1 MTDEVGRICIDRV
14 LDPEERQRAA
24 ARAIEENPTNVP
36 ILPLEE
42 GVRPGPL
49 EMALETRALW
59 RVGRVLR
66 VHFMDGLPEVQAKVV
81 QNASRWMEH
90 ANIKLEFVDDPSAE
104 IRISFIADTG
114 SWSYIGTDA
123 LGVPLSRPTM
133 NFGWLRPDTADLEY
147 QRVVVHEFGHAL
159 GCIHEHQHPEAGI
172 PWDTAAVYARYGG
185 PPNNWTRDEVDIN
198 VLGKYSRDQTQ
209 FSEFDPQSIMLYSVA
224 NALTIGDWEVGW
236 NTDLSETD
244 TQYIGT
250 VYPFEAK
257 DLVEV
262 AVDGD
267 AVSASIGAHEEEDLF
282 RFEVTES
289 GRYSVETRGWTD
301 VVMGLFGPDDETL
314 EIGQDDDS
322 GRFLNAKVVAD
333 LVPGRYYIRIRHY
346 RPTGKGK
353 YRVAVKRES

>member
-1 MTDEVGRICIDRV
+1 
-14 LDPEERQRAA
+14 
-24 ARAIEENPTNVP
+24 
-36 ILPLEE
+36 
-42 GVRPGPL
+42 
-49 EMALETRALW
+49 
-59 RVGRVLR
+59 
-66 VHFMDGLPEVQAKVV
+66 
-81 QNASRWMEH
+81 
-90 ANIKLEFVDDPSAE
+90 
-104 IRISFIADTG
+104 
-114 SWSYIGTDA
+114 
-123 LGVPLSRPTM
+123 
-133 NFGWLRPDTADLEY
+133 
-147 QRVVVHEFGHAL
+147 
-159 GCIHEHQHPEAGI
+159 
-172 PWDTAAVYARYGG
+172 
-185 PPNNWTRDEVDIN
+185 
-198 VLGKYSRDQTQ
+198 
-209 FSEFDPQSIMLYSVA
+209 MLYSVA
-224 NALTIGDWEVGW
+224 KALTIGDWEVGW